1 MEKELVELF
10 EAAKKA
16 AEAAKSDEGGAEE
29 SRCLDAFEQLKN
41 FPVTYSLLC
50 STQVLKFNNPIR
62 FFYFLYLIFIY
73 LFYFGFINFVCM
85 IANIYREYVDV

>member
-10 EAAKKA
+10 ESAKKA
-16 AEAAKSDEGGAEE
+16 AEAAKSDDGGAEE

-50 STQVLKFNNPIR
+50 STQVLKFNNT
-62 FFYFLYLIFIY
+62 
-73 LFYFGFINFVCM
+73 INFFFFFFL
-85 IANIYREYVDV
+85 IPLFNIIYFISVLEVSYA